1 MAKIGRQ
8 VFHILESK
16 GIYAHYQDV
25 LIIKPIK
32 MSNAAALRGRT
43 IAVIEDNVVTGGFG
57 QSLHANL
64 GTDKKV
70 LTFGWP
76 DSFIEQGTFE
86 ELTDKYGLSA
96 EKIAERICEAL
107 ERKA

>member
-1 MAKIGRQ
+1 M
-8 VFHILESK
+8 
-16 GIYAHYQDV
+16 
-25 LIIKPIK
+25 LIIKPIE
-32 MSNAAALRGRT
+32 MSDAAALRGRT

-64 GTDKKV
+64 GEDKKV

-96 EKIAERICEAL
+96 EKIAERICEEL